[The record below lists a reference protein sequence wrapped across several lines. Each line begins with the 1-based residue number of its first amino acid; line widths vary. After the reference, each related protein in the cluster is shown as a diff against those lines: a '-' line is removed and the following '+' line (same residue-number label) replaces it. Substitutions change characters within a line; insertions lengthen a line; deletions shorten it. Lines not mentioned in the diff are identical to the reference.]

1 MLSSGDLYQNVISS
15 LKSNFKIM
23 SSRLIVG
30 IILLPMKTPRNK
42 WMTSTLRSIK
52 VCQRT

>member
-1 MLSSGDLYQNVISS
+1 MLNSGDLYQNVISS

-30 IILLPMKTPRNK
+30 IILLPMKNTPRQADDVH
-42 WMTSTLRSIK
+42 SA
-52 VCQRT
+52 VH